1 MSDRNSPAPM
11 RPLLAIGVTA
21 IALSALAH
29 AADSAPNPTRSKP
42 TRIVSMNL
50 CTDELVLRLADVK
63 NIASVTWL
71 SRSPITS
78 NVSELSA
85 LVPINHGLAEEII
98 PQNPDLV
105 LAGTFTTRTA
115 VALLKRTGVPL
126 REVPIA
132 ASLDEVRR
140 QYRDFADLL
149 GERERGERIVA
160 ELDDRLAKLAGKLAA
175 EPPSVRPRAVVLNPN
190 GVTVGEGTLTNDIMT
205 RAGLRNVAAH
215 LKIDNYNQL
224 ALETIVTE
232 GVEILIVSAARD
244 GPPAMATE
252 VLKHPVIAQISDRT
266 KLVVMPTRMW
276 TCPGPS
282 VVDAIELLMRAAQ
295 DVRDKKDVRDKV
307 WRK

>member
-1 MSDRNSPAPM
+1 MQHLHAF
-11 RPLLAIGVTA
+11 G
-21 IALSALAH
+21 IAATVLSAALAY
-29 AADSAPNPTRSKP
+29 AADGASNPSRPKP

-50 CTDELVLRLADVK
+50 CTDELVLRLVDLK

-71 SRSPITS
+71 SRSPS
-78 NVSELSA
+78 NSNMSELSA

-132 ASLDEVRR
+132 QNLDEVRR
-140 QYRDFADLL
+140 QYRDYAEIL

-160 ELDDRLAKLAGKLAA
+160 EMDDRLAKLAA
-175 EPPSVRPRAVVLNPN
+175 EPPSVRPSAVVLNPN
-190 GVTVGEGTLTNDIMT
+190 GVTVGEGTLADDIMT

-215 LKIDNYNQL
+215 LKIDNYNQIP
-224 ALETIVTE
+224 LETIVTQ
-232 GVEILIVSAARD
+232 GVEILIVSATRD

-252 VLKHPVIAQISDRT
+252 VLKHPVIARI
-266 KLVVMPTRMW
+266 
-276 TCPGPS
+276 
-282 VVDAIELLMRAAQ
+282 
-295 DVRDKKDVRDKV
+295 
-307 WRK
+307 